1 MNSEFDFLPDP
12 IADKPQASKPKKADN
27 KPEKHRPV
35 RSRDK
40 STYINTSLW
49 LSRKNIAQLRLSL
62 AKYEI
67 ETGANPNQSE
77 LVDEMIEAFIK
88 YVDGNET
95 SFYEMMAK
103 LETEYRPLNI

>member
-12 IADKPQASKPKKADN
+12 IADKPKTIKPKKSDI
-27 KPEKHRPV
+27 KPEQSRPV

-77 LVDEMIEAFIK
+77 LVDELLGAFIN
-88 YVDGNET
+88 YVDGNDK
-95 SFYEMMAK
+95 SFDEMLAK
-103 LETEYRPLNI
+103 LGTNYKPSDH